1 MGNLAYKFV
10 TEECK
15 LSKGWNAV
23 SMSATEGN
31 NFPTDE
37 QFKKGIGSTFIE
49 ARDEDSIEF
58 EEDQDH
64 VLSAERDLLI
74 NSENLDE
81 FRNNV
86 LMKLNLDSSNGISCY
101 SNLLISSTFGG

>member
-10 TEECK
+10 TEEGK

-37 QFKKGIGSTFIE
+37 QSKKGIGSTF
-49 ARDEDSIEF
+49 
-58 EEDQDH
+58 
-64 VLSAERDLLI
+64 
-74 NSENLDE
+74 N
-81 FRNNV
+81 
-86 LMKLNLDSSNGISCY
+86 
-101 SNLLISSTFGG
+101 